1 MENTKIGTATL
12 IFTETGEFKQGSFKP
27 DAISIPSTLLQLD
40 LTQVDRCENV
50 EQVQQKA
57 DEVFATWFSRM
68 NEIELA
74 DREKYTIKSKVTRC
88 VTFPSGR
95 PQVCEIE
102 YTFEKL

>member
-12 IFTETGEFKQGSFKP
+12 IFTETGAFKQGSFKP
-27 DAISIPSTLLQLD
+27 DAISIPFVGPD
-40 LTQVDRCENV
+40 LTQVDLCENV
-50 EQVQQKA
+50 EQIQQKA

-68 NEIELA
+68 SEIELA
-74 DREKYTIKSKVTRC
+74 DREKYTIKSKVTKC
-88 VTFPSGR
+88 VTFASGR